1 MAEKRN
7 YCDVTIYGMRESD
20 PGRCTADGISVLDD
34 AHAGAG
40 VLCMV
45 GGVDSYILIGIDSL
59 LEGGSFNSGSC
70 RS

>member
-1 MAEKRN
+1 MAGKRN

-20 PGRCTADGISVLDD
+20 PGRCTADGISVFDD

-40 VLCMV
+40 ALCML
-45 GGVDSYILIGIDSL
+45 GGVDSYILNGNDAL
-59 LEGGSFNSGSC
+59 LEGGSFSSGSC